1 MDYLRV
7 HYDEATVEHAD
18 DTAFLT
24 ALQSSRYVYESWYA
38 INDQTP
44 AYQCAILLHPSYRA
58 AYVDY
63 HWPRDWVEDAKRAAR
78 SLYKTQYYTP
88 PPPPQAQ
95 PELHYQIK
103 RGFKDWKQ
111 SIALVKKVTDEFDHF
126 INGDP
131 LPIDNPLQWWLEAQ
145 QQRQYPNL
153 APMAID
159 ILSASPMSAESE
171 RVFSSC
177 RRAIPWDRAQITFQH
192 LEMVECLKSW
202 KKHQKFDE
210 LPVHNAELDAEYID
224 TDDLCSDDEVAT
236 I

>member
-58 AYVDY
+58 AYVEY

-95 PELHYQIK
+95 PELHYQVK
-103 RGFKDWKQ
+103 RDFKDWKQ
-111 SIALVKKVTDEFDHF
+111 SIALFKKVTDEFDELYHGIVLRSPF
-126 INGDP
+126 NT
-131 LPIDNPLQWWLEAQ
+131 LKWLSVSRAGRSTRSSMNYQ
-145 QQRQYPNL
+145 SMMLNWML
-153 APMAID
+153 NTS
-159 ILSASPMSAESE
+159 ILMTS
-171 RVFSSC
+171 
-177 RRAIPWDRAQITFQH
+177 
-192 LEMVECLKSW
+192 
-202 KKHQKFDE
+202 
-210 LPVHNAELDAEYID
+210 
-224 TDDLCSDDEVAT
+224 VAT
-236 I
+236 TR